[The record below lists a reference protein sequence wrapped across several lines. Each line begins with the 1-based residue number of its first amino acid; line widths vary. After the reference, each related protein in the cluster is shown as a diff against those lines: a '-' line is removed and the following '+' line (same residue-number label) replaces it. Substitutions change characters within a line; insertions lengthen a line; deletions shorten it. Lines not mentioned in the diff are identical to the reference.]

1 MTETRPPCPRCG
13 GEAAI
18 MTAAQ
23 AAELAAASPI
33 EPSLRADRAV
43 CRARLER
50 CVSCAA
56 LREEVLCA
64 WCGCFV
70 QFRARSKTGYCPHP
84 AGNKWQDL

>member
-1 MTETRPPCPRCG
+1 MTETKPPCPHCDG
-13 GEAAI
+13 AASM

-33 EPSLRADRAV
+33 EPSLRASRV
-43 CRARLER
+43 VYKARLER
-50 CVSCAA
+50 CLSCAA
-56 LREEVLCA
+56 LREGVLCV

-70 QFRARSKTGYCPHP
+70 QFRARSKAGYCPHP